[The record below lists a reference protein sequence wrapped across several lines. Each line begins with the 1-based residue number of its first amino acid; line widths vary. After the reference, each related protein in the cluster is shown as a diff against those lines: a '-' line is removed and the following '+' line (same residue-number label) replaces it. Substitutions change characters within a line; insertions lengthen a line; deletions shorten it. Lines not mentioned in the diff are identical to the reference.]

1 MARFLHNVFRAVLT
15 YSHFAKRHENTFKI
29 HRDKKMTWAL
39 YWKGHVFQQRLLLGG
54 VEPLLVLTING
65 CFVLIKW
72 KKKMKDR
79 IICEVKDRETEQN
92 RTGKNVQAV
101 LISIPIA

>member
-1 MARFLHNVFRAVLT
+1 MATLLEGTRLPTEVAIRGGRALVSSNNKWMFRFN
-15 YSHFAKRHENTFKI
+15 
-29 HRDKKMTWAL
+29 KM
-39 YWKGHVFQQRLLLGG
+39 
-54 VEPLLVLTING
+54 E
-65 CFVLIKW
+65 
-72 KKKMKDR
+72 KKMKDR